1 MAPEQADTLSRMLTS
16 IGQRL
21 NEFAKFIID
30 DRRGLQYSAGE
41 LRVQLQGAN
50 KEIVERKK
58 QVEDLKARFSLGNE
72 QNEEQ
77 ARKIA
82 ILQDQ
87 LGSAKSEL
95 YRYKSDHDRVSENKN
110 TQNELYARH
119 IEVRIIDAFSCRGSL
134 RASFRH

>member
-1 MAPEQADTLSRMLTS
+1 MAPEQVDILSRIFTS
-16 IGQRL
+16 VGQRL

-30 DRRGLQYSAGE
+30 DRRGLQYTAGE

-50 KEIVERKK
+50 KEIIERKK
-58 QVEDLKARFSLGNE
+58 QLEDLKSRFSLAND

-87 LGSAKSEL
+87 LGAAKSEL
-95 YRYKSDHDRVSENKN
+95 YRFKGDQQRSSETQAQNDRYSR
-110 TQNELYARH
+110 Q
-119 IEVRIIDAFSCRGSL
+119 IDVRNNDPFSPQIVRGYVED
-134 RASFRH
+134 